1 MENFFTEITQ
11 MLLYAG
17 ISTRI
22 IKKSKKYLNLAAS
35 KEGFSLEQFNK
46 LMDFYIYHIG
56 RSTKV
61 LHKADRN
68 FRGYKILMCIIII
81 SMVIISMLGFF
92 LMNMILMM
100 ALR

>member
-1 MENFFTEITQ
+1 

-46 LMDFYIYHIG
+46 LMDFYIYNLD
-56 RSTKV
+56 K
-61 LHKADRN
+61 
-68 FRGYKILMCIIII
+68 YI
-81 SMVIISMLGFF
+81 SY
-92 LMNMILMM
+92 
-100 ALR
+100 R